1 VRRLLLALRDVISE
15 PEREERRSFRLSKS
29 FDSSAPHTAR
39 VLEVHKAFGIGIGR
53 REHVIYRDL
62 LVDVDPGDVVYITGE
77 SGGGK
82 SLLLRDIEA
91 GLRRHSEFRPVLNFS
106 SIEVD
111 PKERVIEGVGR
122 DVAEAIEILSAV
134 GLGEA
139 YLFLRRYSELS
150 DGQKFRYR
158 MAKAL
163 AENPKTLVIDEFCSN
178 LDRTTAKVLAFLTQR
193 WCRRRGITLVVA
205 TAHEDLV
212 EDLGP
217 DVLVVKRFGSSAE
230 VRYDLPRPERC
241 SLMKLLKIEKGTIED
256 YNALKELHYRS
267 RHPGAVRAVYKAV
280 IGEELAGVIVY
291 TAPHPVLRPRNAA
304 LPFLRDMM
312 REDMS
317 GYLRWINEHFV
328 RISRV
333 IVHPKFRGIGVA
345 VELVRQTLPLE
356 GRPYVETLAVM
367 ARYNPFFERAGML
380 RVSAEVDRERMWK
393 LESAY
398 TVLEGLGAR
407 EHVLLDPELFRRWYR
422 NLSRGEKRRVREA
435 LKTVGEYWRRE
446 GGRRVLPLERAA
458 SRLVMLLNP
467 PEYLIWKNPDPEYS
481 DYPEPLG
488 AVTSLPSRLSSS

>member
-1 VRRLLLALRDVISE
+1 MLLVLRDVIAE
-15 PEREERRSFRLSKS
+15 PEREERRSFRLSRS
-29 FDSSAPHTAR
+29 FDSSAPNTAR
-39 VLEVHKAFGIGIGR
+39 VLEVQKAFGIGVGK

-62 LVDVDPGDVVYITGE
+62 MVDVEPGDVVYVTGE

-82 SLLLRDIEA
+82 SLLLRDIED

-106 SIEVD
+106 SIRVD
-111 PKERVIEGVGR
+111 PGERAIEGVGR
-122 DVAEAIEILSAV
+122 DVAEAMEVLSAV

-139 YLFLRRYSELS
+139 YLFLRRYDELS
-150 DGQKFRYR
+150 DGQKFRYK

-163 AENPKTLVIDEFCSN
+163 ARNPKTLIVDEFCSN

-193 WCRRRGITLVVA
+193 WCRRRGMTLVVA
-205 TAHEDLV
+205 TAHDDLS

-230 VRYDLPRPERC
+230 VRYGLPVPERC
-241 SLMKLLKIEKGTIED
+241 SLMGSLRIEKGTIDD

-267 RHPGAVRAVYKAV
+267 RHPGVVRAIYRAV
-280 IGEELAGVIVY
+280 IGGELAGVVAY

-304 LPFLRDMM
+304 LPFLKEMM
-312 REDMS
+312 RDEMR
-317 GYLRWINEHFV
+317 GYLSWVNEHFV

-356 GRPYVETLAVM
+356 GRPYVEALAVM

-380 RVSAEVDRERMWK
+380 RVSSEVDRERARTLGAAYRK
-393 LESAY
+393 LE
-398 TVLEGLGAR
+398 ELGAR
-407 EHVLLDPELFRRWYR
+407 EHVLLDPELFRHWYR
-422 NLSRGEKRRVREA
+422 GLSKKERRIVREA
-435 LKTVGEYWRRE
+435 LNIVGDYWKRKKGQRRI
-446 GGRRVLPLERAA
+446 RPERAA

-481 DYPEPLG
+481 DYPEPLV
-488 AVTSLPSRLSSS
+488 AVTSPPSPRPSS